1 MAHHAM
7 LPPLGDKG
15 IGVTAIS
22 AGSTSGGFIVG
33 SGKPYVFGTG
43 SALGCGVDSSKT
55 PLLPTPLPIQAKSL
69 HLGDSTGLALDSQT
83 STPHVW
89 GVGSEGQLG
98 LGGAIGPLGSYHG
111 GAQPNLVSTPQ
122 ALQGEALVP
131 SVVLS
136 KHRTL
141 LLSEQGVVYVT
152 GSGFNGELGISGT
165 SGVVTA
171 PCSVVGLPDPAMD
184 KVVAIAGGL
193 TFSLAAT
200 QSGKLF
206 FWGLVGHGGGDTT
219 RMKHT
224 QPTKLTLP
232 GRKEGGARL
241 KLAAG
246 NHHALVTD
254 GITLWALGSSW
265 SSGGFE
271 DGVHPR
277 VVPLP
282 SGVRKI
288 THVAAGPWTAG
299 VVTDERDV
307 WVAGRV
313 NSPYLLGGEAGPS
326 ATKCLAEIEDGVM
339 QGKQAGANP
348 PSTPPPKPSRAD
360 LLEELGME
368 EEIGRAGGYDGDGLV
383 WRNGYL
389 YSKRLIRVVDKA
401 LAGKGVRVLDLALG
415 LSHGVILLE

>member
-1 MAHHAM
+1 M
-7 LPPLGDKG
+7 LAPLGDKAL
-15 IGVTAIS
+15 GVTAIS
-22 AGSTSGGFIVG
+22 AGSTSGGFIMAN
-33 SGKPYVFGTG
+33 GKPYVFGTG
-43 SALGCGVDSSKT
+43 SALGCGGEVDSSKT
-55 PLLPTPLPIQAKSL
+55 PVLPTPLPLKAKSL
-69 HLGDSTGLALDSQT
+69 HLGDSTGLALDSLT

-111 GAQPNLVSTPQ
+111 GAQPNLVATPQ

-131 SVVLS
+131 SVVLA

-184 KVVAIAGGL
+184 KVVAIAGGV

-224 QPTKLTLP
+224 QPTELTLP
-232 GRKEGGARL
+232 GRREGGGRL

-246 NHHALVTD
+246 SHHALITD
-254 GITLWALGSSW
+254 GFTLWAMGSSW

-307 WVAGRV
+307 WVAGRI
-313 NSPYLLGGEAGPS
+313 NSPFLLGGEAGPS
-326 ATKCLAEIEDGVM
+326 ATKCLAEIEDGVQ
-339 QGKQAGANP
+339 QGKQVEGIVTGGA
-348 PSTPPPKPSRAD
+348 TPPPPPLPSPPVLTSWKSWAWRRR
-360 LLEELGME
+360 LG
-368 EEIGRAGGYDGDGLV
+368 GLGGMMGMAWCGGMGTCTP
-383 WRNGYL
+383 RG
-389 YSKRLIRVVDKA
+389 
-401 LAGKGVRVLDLALG
+401 
-415 LSHGVILLE
+415 